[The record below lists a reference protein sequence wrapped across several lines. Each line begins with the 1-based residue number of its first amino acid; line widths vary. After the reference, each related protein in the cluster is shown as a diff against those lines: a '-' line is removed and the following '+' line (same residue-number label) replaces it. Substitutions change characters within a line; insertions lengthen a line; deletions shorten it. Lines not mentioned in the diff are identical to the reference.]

1 MTKVDDDPA
10 VATEA
15 TPAPAPVVTEKPK
28 RTRKAKAVAEPEP
41 APKGRPKA
49 KAKARVAVKGT
60 TKAKAPMKTAKP
72 KRHRDPNKLDEFGYR
87 KGSTRSKAAH
97 LYAGKKGATLA
108 EVKTKLG
115 TGTQYNV
122 LTELQGRGFKVRRAT
137 EKNRAGREITRFY
150 VEAAR

>member
-1 MTKVDDDPA
+1 MSMVDDTPVAPTELPGSTPIEAVPTRAKRARVGKANASPA
-10 VATEA
+10 A
-15 TPAPAPVVTEKPK
+15 
-28 RTRKAKAVAEPEP
+28 PEP
-41 APKGRPKA
+41 APKARPKA
-49 KAKARVAVKGT
+49 KAKAIKVAVK
-60 TKAKAPMKTAKP
+60 PMKTAKP

-97 LYAGKKGATLA
+97 LYAGKKGATLT

-122 LTELQGRGFKVRRAT
+122 LTELEGRGFKVRRAT

-150 VEAAR
+150 VEAR